1 MFTMESETRVLL
13 VGAER
18 VAGDST
24 AAFLERACDG
34 VRTVQCND
42 PADATAHLRG
52 NPVDCV
58 VSGYRLPG
66 TDGVDFCRTVQQAVS
81 TPPPFVLVGE
91 NMDGDV
97 VENAIAAGV
106 TDHVHRRG
114 DGTTLDVLANRV
126 GNAAELARTRAQ
138 AAACAPTSTVV
149 RRVTRRPVGLATD
162 VTDRRE
168 REAQPEA
175 TTRALSRR
183 TGTLKR
189 FVKTI
194 VDRELSFETRVA
206 RVLDLGRECFDM
218 DVATVARVDDDSVTV
233 EHVVT
238 SESGVEPD
246 DRFALDGSCCSLV
259 VSADEPVGFHRPS
272 SDARTRAVSH
282 DRGRRSYLGAPIYAG
297 DDRYGTLNVFSPDV
311 RDEPFDDEE
320 RTVLWLFAQWL
331 GSELARRR
339 SRAHAKRH
347 WQRLE
352 AQKERLDE
360 FESVVSHDIR
370 SPLNV
375 AKGRLELLREK
386 HESEHIDGID
396 EGLSGIETL
405 ATDLLQLARR
415 GKQVNDPSRV
425 DLPDLIE
432 ECWRTVNSADATLHV
447 ETTRTVL
454 ADRSRL
460 RQLVENLVRNA
471 VEHREPTATVTVG
484 DLSDGFYVADDG
496 PGIPAENRDKLFDS
510 GYTTQPEGTGIGL
523 SIVRD
528 IATAHGWTVTVTENA
543 AGGARIEIT
552 DIDAE
557 EPAPA
562 GGTSVRR

>member
-1 MFTMESETRVLL
+1 MESETCVLL

-34 VRTVQCND
+34 VRTVQYND
-42 PADATAHLRG
+42 PTDATAHLRE

-91 NMDGDV
+91 NMDNDV

-114 DGTTLDVLANRV
+114 DGTTLEVLANRV

-138 AAACAPTSTVV
+138 ATAYAPIN
-149 RRVTRRPVGLATD
+149 
-162 VTDRRE
+162 TDRE
-168 REAQPEA
+168 
-175 TTRALSRR
+175 
-183 TGTLKR
+183 
-189 FVKTI
+189 
-194 VDRELSFETRVA
+194 
-206 RVLDLGRECFDM
+206 
-218 DVATVARVDDDSVTV
+218 
-233 EHVVT
+233 
-238 SESGVEPD
+238 
-246 DRFALDGSCCSLV
+246 
-259 VSADEPVGFHRPS
+259 
-272 SDARTRAVSH
+272 
-282 DRGRRSYLGAPIYAG
+282 
-297 DDRYGTLNVFSPDV
+297 
-311 RDEPFDDEE
+311 
-320 RTVLWLFAQWL
+320 
-331 GSELARRR
+331 
-339 SRAHAKRH
+339 
-347 WQRLE
+347 RLE
-352 AQKERLDE
+352 AQNERLDE
-360 FESVVSHDIR
+360 FVSVISHDLR

-375 AKGRLELLREK
+375 AKGRLDLLREE

-396 EGLSGIETL
+396 EGLSRIEAL
-405 ATDLLQLARR
+405 ATDLLQLARQ
-415 GKQVNDPSRV
+415 GKQVNDPSPV
-425 DLPDLIE
+425 DLPDLLKK
-432 ECWRTVNSADATLHV
+432 CWKTVSSADATLHV
-447 ETTRTVL
+447 ETTRTVS

-471 VEHREPTATVTVG
+471 VEHGGPTATVTVG
-484 DLSDGFYVADDG
+484 DLSDGFYVTDDG
-496 PGIPAENRDKLFDS
+496 PGIPAESRDKLFDS

-528 IATAHGWTVTVTENA
+528 IATAHGWTVTVTESA

-552 DIDAE
+552 SIDAE

-562 GGTSVRR
+562 GGTSVGM